1 MLHNEPTTINHGFAA
16 LVKNRGFMLLWIG
29 QLISQLADKVFF
41 VLMIALLKLYLPIN
55 SGGEDG
61 RFYLYMAFTVPAML
75 FGSVGGIIVDRVP
88 KKLIMVG
95 SDAVRGVLMILIPF
109 LPREFAILLFF
120 TFAISTVTQ
129 FFAPAEQASIPLLVK
144 KEGLMAANALFSST
158 MMAALII
165 GNAVATPMLN
175 WFESFNKGFGK
186 ELVVGCL
193 YLLSALIMMPIH
205 FREHRQINQ
214 ETTPINPWSEFI
226 LGLRY
231 LKQNRLVWN
240 AMLQIVTLYCV
251 FAALIELAIGMAA
264 RLHLAPEEFSSFVA
278 AAGVGMVIGAAI
290 LGHFGHRLHH
300 KPLPLIGFIIMALS
314 LGLFIFIDNQ
324 PLALGLCI
332 FLGVGAAFVNVPMQ
346 TLIQQQTPPEMH
358 GKVFGFQN
366 HAINIALTAPL
377 LITTKLVN
385 AFGLSVVLLGMSV
398 FVGAIGI
405 WSWQNTRKV
414 LQDVI

>member
-1 MLHNEPTTINHGFAA
+1 MFPTEPTAVNHGFGA
-16 LVKNRGFMLLWIG
+16 LLKNRNFMLLWIG
-29 QLISQLADKVFF
+29 QLVSQLADKVFF
-41 VLMIALLKLYLPIN
+41 VLMIALLKLYLPANDVDN
-55 SGGEDG
+55 SG
-61 RFYLYMAFTVPAML
+61 RFYLYMAFTVPAIL
-75 FGSVGGIIVDRVP
+75 FGSAGGVIVDRVP

-95 SDAVRGVLMILIPF
+95 SDAVRGLFMLLIPF

-129 FFAPAEQASIPLLVK
+129 FFAPAEQAAIPLLVK

-165 GNAVATPMLN
+165 GNAVASPMLD
-175 WFESFNKGFGK
+175 WVESLNKGFGK
-186 ELVVGCL
+186 EMVVGIL

-205 FREHRQINQ
+205 FQEHRHID
-214 ETTPINPWSEFI
+214 EDTVKINPWAEF
-226 LGLRY
+226 LQGLRY
-231 LKQNRLVWN
+231 LKKNRLVWN
-240 AMLQIVTLYCV
+240 SMLQIVTLYCV

-264 RLHLAPEEFSSFVA
+264 KLHLEARDFSFFVA
-278 AAGVGMVIGAAI
+278 SAGVGMVIGAAI
-290 LGHFGHRLHH
+290 LGHFGHKLHH
-300 KPLPLIGFIIMALS
+300 KPLPLIGFLIMAMS
-314 LGLFIFIDNQ
+314 LGLFTFIENL

-346 TLIQQQTPPEMH
+346 TLIQQETPPEMH

-385 AFGLSVVLLGMSV
+385 AFGLSAVLLGMSLV
-398 FVGAIGI
+398 VAAVGVWA
-405 WSWQNTRKV
+405 WQNTRRV

>member
-1 MLHNEPTTINHGFAA
+1 MLPNKSTTIDHGFAA

-29 QLISQLADKVFF
+29 QLISQLADKIFF
-41 VLMIALLKLYLPIN
+41 VLMIALLKLYLPVN
-55 SGGEDG
+55 GGAEDG
-61 RFYLYMAFTVPAML
+61 RFYLYMTFTAPAML

-109 LPREFAILLFF
+109 LPREFAILLLF
-120 TFAISTVTQ
+120 TFLISTITQ
-129 FFAPAEQASIPLLVK
+129 FFAPAEQSAIPLLVK

-186 ELVVGCL
+186 ELIVGCL

-205 FREHRQINQ
+205 FREHRLNQ
-214 ETTPINPWSEFI
+214 HTAPINPWSEFM

-300 KPLPLIGFIIMALS
+300 KPLPLIGFIIMAFS

-332 FLGVGAAFVNVPMQ
+332 FLGIGAAFVNVPMQ

-377 LITTKLVN
+377 LITAKLVN
-385 AFGLSVVLLGMSV
+385 SFGLSVVLLGMS
-398 FVGAIGI
+398 
-405 WSWQNTRKV
+405 
-414 LQDVI
+414 